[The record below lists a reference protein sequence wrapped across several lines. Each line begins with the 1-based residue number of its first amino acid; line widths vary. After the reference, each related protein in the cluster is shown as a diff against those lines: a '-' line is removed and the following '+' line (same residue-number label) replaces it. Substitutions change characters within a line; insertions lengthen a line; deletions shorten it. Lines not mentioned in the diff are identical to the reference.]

1 MSTEHSRHQNGI
13 GRIDD
18 DEQPASREELAL
30 RLRLEE
36 LKRTQLRRR
45 LATLEE
51 KVDVEPDD
59 VSDKMAAMENDLIEA
74 LDELEADNE

>member
-1 MSTEHSRHQNGI
+1 MSTYDSTNQNGI
-13 GRIDD
+13 DCSD
-18 DEQPASREELAL
+18 EDEQPASHEELAL

-59 VSDKMAAMENDLIEA
+59 VTDKMAAMEDDLIDA
-74 LDELEADNE
+74 LDELEADDE